1 MAFEKIEELRQA
13 IDRVFGLFSR
23 ADRGDVIARDDMEN
37 VAGYKWQEVGGRFR
51 YIVKEARKRLLKEL
65 GIATRPVPGV
75 GVKLLANDEQVSRCF
90 ADQTRRAFR
99 SFGRGKKE
107 VDAVDPGSLSDHM
120 RELRFMASADM
131 KEQRKASRASLKK
144 AAAYTKTETMP
155 LRKQMA

>member
-13 IDRVFGLFSR
+13 IDRVFALFGK
-23 ADRGDVIARDDMEN
+23 ADRGDVIVRDDMEN
-37 VAGYKWQEVGGRFR
+37 VAGYKWQEVGGRLK
-51 YIVKEARKRLLKEL
+51 YIVKEARKRLLRDL
-65 GIATRPVPGV
+65 GIATRAVPGV
-75 GVKLLANDEQVSRCF
+75 GVKLLMNDEQVSRCF
-90 ADQTRRAFR
+90 ADRTRRAFR

-120 RELRFMASADM
+120 RELRFMASADLNE
-131 KEQRKASRASLKK
+131 KRKTSRASLKK